1 MKLYYKPGACSLA
14 SHIALLEVEAE
25 FELIEVDTDLGQTK
39 SGKDYKKINPKGYVP
54 ALELKTGDVLTEGA
68 SILQYIADQH
78 PEKELAPQTGS
89 VSRARLHEHLNYT
102 ASELHKAFGPF
113 FSNAATDEDKIK
125 AGENVARKFDYLE
138 TLLSDGRNYLLGNV
152 FSVADAYM
160 FVVINWSNFV
170 GIVLHK
176 WPNID
181 RYAARIASRKTA
193 QTAMKAEGLVYG

>member
-54 ALELKTGDVLTEGA
+54 ALELETGDVLSEGA

-78 PEKELAPQTGS
+78 PERELAPQTGS
-89 VSRARLHEHLNYT
+89 VARARLHEHLNYT

-113 FSNAATDEDKIK
+113 FSNAATHEDKIK

-138 TLLSDGRNYLLGNV
+138 TLLSDGRNYVLGDK
-152 FSVADAYM
+152 FSVADTYL

-170 GIVLHK
+170 GIDLHK

-181 RYAARIASRKTA
+181 RFTARIASRETA
-193 QTAMKAEGLVYG
+193 RTAMKAEGLV

>member
-14 SHIALLEVEAE
+14 SHIALLEVKAE

-39 SGKDYKKINPKGYVP
+39 SGDDFRTINPKGYVP
-54 ALELKTGDVLTEGA
+54 ALELETGDILTEGA

-78 PEKELAPQTGS
+78 PERELAPQSGS
-89 VSRARLHEHLNYT
+89 VARARLHEHLNYT

-113 FSNAATDEDKIK
+113 FSDGATDEDKIK
-125 AGENVARKFDYLE
+125 AGENVAGKFDYLE
-138 TLLSDGRNYLLGNV
+138 ALLSDGRNYVLGNM

-170 GIVLHK
+170 GIDLQK

-181 RYAARIASRKTA
+181 RFAARIASRRTA
-193 QTAMKAEGLVYG
+193 QTAMTTEGLI

>member
-14 SHIALLEVEAE
+14 SHIALLEVKAE

-39 SGKDYKKINPKGYVP
+39 SGDDFRTINPKGYVP
-54 ALELKTGDVLTEGA
+54 ALELETGDILTEGA

-78 PEKELAPQTGS
+78 PERELAPQSGS
-89 VSRARLHEHLNYT
+89 VARARLHEHLNYT

-113 FSNAATDEDKIK
+113 FSDGATDEDKIK
-125 AGENVARKFDYLE
+125 AGENVAGKFDYLE
-138 TLLSDGRNYLLGNV
+138 ALLSDGRNYVLGNM

-170 GIVLHK
+170 GIDLQK

-181 RYAARIASRKTA
+181 RFAARIASRETA
-193 QTAMKAEGLVYG
+193 QTAMTTEGLI

>member
-14 SHIALLEVEAE
+14 SHIALLEVKAE

-39 SGKDYKKINPKGYVP
+39 SGDDFRKINPKGYVP
-54 ALELKTGDVLTEGA
+54 ALELETGDILTEGA

-78 PEKELAPQTGS
+78 PERELAPQSGS
-89 VSRARLHEHLNYT
+89 VARARLHEHLNYT

-113 FSNAATDEDKIK
+113 FSDGATDEDKIK
-125 AGENVARKFDYLE
+125 AGENVAGKFDYLE
-138 TLLSDGRNYLLGNV
+138 ALLSDGRNYVLGNM

-170 GIVLHK
+170 GIDLQK

-181 RYAARIASRKTA
+181 RFAARIASRRTA
-193 QTAMKAEGLVYG
+193 QTAMTTEGLI

>member
-14 SHIALLEVEAE
+14 SHIALLEVKAE

-39 SGKDYKKINPKGYVP
+39 SGDDFRKINPKGYVP
-54 ALELKTGDVLTEGA
+54 ALELETGDILTEGA

-78 PEKELAPQTGS
+78 PERELAPQSGS
-89 VSRARLHEHLNYT
+89 VARARLHEHLNYT

-113 FSNAATDEDKIK
+113 FSDAATDEDKIK
-125 AGENVARKFDYLE
+125 AGENVAGKFDYLE
-138 TLLSDGRNYLLGNV
+138 ALLSDGRNYVLGNM

-170 GIVLHK
+170 GIDLQK

-181 RYAARIASRKTA
+181 RFAARIAGRKTA
-193 QTAMKAEGLVYG
+193 QTAMATEGLI